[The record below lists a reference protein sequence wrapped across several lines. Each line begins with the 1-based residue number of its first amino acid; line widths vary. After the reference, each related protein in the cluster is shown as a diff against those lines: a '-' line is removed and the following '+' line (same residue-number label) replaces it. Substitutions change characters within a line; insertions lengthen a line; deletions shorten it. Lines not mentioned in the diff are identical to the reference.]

1 MSIICCGKVSNRETK
16 LTRHL
21 FILLILFIYLFI
33 FHIGYVYIY
42 IYIYNF
48 FILFIIIYFT
58 ISYHFFSLIIC
69 FHQLVNPSVGNYF
82 TRNHIWWLDNIPYH
96 QVYDSAMTIILR
108 VSVLVSQLCSS
119 FRLKNYYIA
128 LSERMRFQLHLCF
141 PVVFSFPLLRLLRFN
156 QTVCS
161 AVFN

>member
-21 FILLILFIYLFI
+21 FILINLIYLFVYFSYWVCI
-33 FHIGYVYIY
+33 YIY

-82 TRNHIWWLDNIPYH
+82 TRNHIFDDW
-96 QVYDSAMTIILR
+96 IIFLIIKCMIQR
-108 VSVLVSQLCSS
+108 WRDHSESFSVSLTALLLFQIEKLLHSTLWKNEVSVTSLFPGCVLISS
-119 FRLKNYYIA
+119 FA
-128 LSERMRFQLHLCF
+128 FVE
-141 PVVFSFPLLRLLRFN
+141 V
-156 QTVCS
+156 
-161 AVFN
+161 